1 MFDGLF
7 DNRNRTVSDLI
18 KLGDYL
24 GRSLRENVSIFK
36 IDTENRSVCYVS
48 ESNKVIAG
56 NYTLDDQ
63 ISLDNI
69 VIEDAEVFAD
79 NNKFDSLVDTK
90 ISSFVKNIYEDNH
103 KQARSTFDD
112 VLYLWESRLKFKGVQ
127 QKLAEKSAKF
137 NESNSITETQ
147 EFQQFLEIAPELVD
161 YLKTHREKISKIA
174 DIKNA
179 VRLSQTVSEA
189 FNVPKLDYETLEDTG
204 SFSVNEESE
213 KSVYE
218 MICKQELIKK
228 ELLEHKANFDTV
240 WASNQK
246 VQALAGLIYS
256 DESTIRKALSEAIG
270 EVPYLALASK
280 KQLTETFK
288 NSLTLNGVKTV
299 GINDIQEFASYIF
312 ESKKPAKISLIKHL
326 NERYGINVQNLKE
339 PASFR
344 SLLNT
349 QVVIFETLMKISP
362 KGSVQRD
369 ILSNVSEMLKSKNGV
384 EALDVNDV
392 IQEVFQAAGYENLL
406 INESLEQFLANEKLK
421 IVADILKSIT
431 SDVKGAPTAQ
441 QPETSPMAA
450 LSAMKTPEAKPT
462 ALPTPSAPE
471 MGSGAPPPTTGMDDD
486 DVSVPPQE
494 MGQEED
500 EEMGGMGEED
510 VPPPAM
516 SDEDLM
522 AKMSELEQLLAN
534 LKSEIS
540 GEEGLG
546 ADLEDGEE
554 MPEEEGMEEEM
565 PEEEGMEEEMP
576 EEEGMEEDDI
586 DAEQAELD
594 AEEDAVEAKHEKAHE
609 IEDEAESEEEGIR
622 NKQKKVEKKED
633 ALKRAK

>member
-48 ESNKVIAG
+48 ESNKVIVG

-63 ISLDNI
+63 IALDNI
-69 VIEDAEVFAD
+69 VVEDAEVFSD
-79 NNKFDSLVDTK
+79 NNKFDTMVDTK

-127 QKLAEKSAKF
+127 QKLAEKSARF
-137 NESNSITETQ
+137 NDSNKITESE
-147 EFQQFLEIAPELVD
+147 EFQQFLEIAPELVN
-161 YLKTHREKISKIA
+161 YLNIHREKISKIA

-189 FNVPKLDYETLEDTG
+189 FNVPKLDYETLEETG
-204 SFSVNEESE
+204 TFTVNEDSE

-218 MICKQELIKK
+218 MICKQELVKK

-256 DESTIRKALSEAIG
+256 DESTVGRALSEAIK

-288 NSLTLNGVKTV
+288 NSLNLNGIKNV

-312 ESKKPAKISLIKHL
+312 ETKKPARTALIKHL

-349 QVVIFETLMKISP
+349 QVVIFETLTKISP

-369 ILSNVSEMLKSKNGV
+369 VLSKVSEMLKSKNGV

-392 IQEVFQAAGYENLL
+392 IQEVFQSAGYEDML

-421 IVADILKSIT
+421 IVADILKSISPGST
-431 SDVKGAPTAQ
+431 SPTAAQ
-441 QPETSPMAA
+441 GMDQVEKSPMQA
-450 LSAMKTPEAKPT
+450 LAKMKSPEANPT
-462 ALPTPSAPE
+462 VLPAAQPQPS
-471 MGSGAPPPTTGMDDD
+471 GMDDD
-486 DVSVPPQE
+486 DVSVPPE
-494 MGQEED
+494 GMGQEEA
-500 EEMGGMGEED
+500 EEMGGMGQEEE
-510 VPPPAM
+510 VPPAAM

-522 AKMSELEQLLAN
+522 AKMSELETLLAN

-540 GEEGLG
+540 GDEGLG
-546 ADLEDGEE
+546 ADLDDEDGMEEE
-554 MPEEEGMEEEM
+554 MPEEEMGEEEM
-565 PEEEGMEEEMP
+565 PEEEGMED
-576 EEEGMEEDDI
+576 EDEI

-594 AEEDAVEAKHEKAHE
+594 AEEDAIEAKHEKAHE
-609 IEDEAESEEEGIR
+609 IENEAEAEEEGVR
-622 NKQKKVEKKED
+622 VKQKKAEKKED
-633 ALKRAK
+633 KLKRMK